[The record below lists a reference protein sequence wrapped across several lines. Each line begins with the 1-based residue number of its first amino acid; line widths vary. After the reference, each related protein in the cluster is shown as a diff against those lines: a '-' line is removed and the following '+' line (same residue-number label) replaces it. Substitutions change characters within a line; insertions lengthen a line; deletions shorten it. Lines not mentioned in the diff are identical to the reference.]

1 MNIIN
6 YNQLREI
13 ICLIGGEKMQFYSEA
28 DITANI
34 KAERARSGL
43 SQEDV
48 AEKLGITR
56 QSYNIWETNP
66 KSLTLDKIELLAK
79 VIGCSVTTLVIK

>member
-1 MNIIN
+1 MT
-6 YNQLREI
+6 
-13 ICLIGGEKMQFYSEA
+13 FYSEA

-66 KSLTLDKIELLAK
+66 KSLTLDKIEMLANA
-79 VIGCSVTTLVIK
+79 IGCNVKNLVSE

>member
-1 MNIIN
+1 
-6 YNQLREI
+6 
-13 ICLIGGEKMQFYSEA
+13 MQFYSEA